1 MIYTIHP
8 PRARHLEE
16 VKKTMLEMGP
26 PTIRVVDCTDYWVA
40 IEGVHRLQAAC
51 DLGVAP
57 VFVVHDQEE
66 EIVVSEMDIVEM
78 FPDGTHILPAGEVAA
93 ECYHSGSGCYSLNEV
108 GLLRLVLQ
116 SY

>member
-1 MIYTIHP
+1 MIYRIHP
-8 PRARHLEE
+8 PRGRHLDE

-26 PTIRVVDCTDYWVA
+26 PTIRVVDCTEYWMA

-51 DLGVAP
+51 DLGIAP
-57 VFVVHDQEE
+57 VFVVHGQEE

-93 ECYHSGSGCYSLNEV
+93 ECYHSGSGGYSLNQA
-108 GLLRLVLQ
+108 GLLRLVIQ